1 MEARPGV
8 FLLLLVTVLQAVA
21 SKKEIICENSK
32 TTLSC
37 PSNKVI
43 KIQHATYGR
52 SDKRTCKHQHIKT
65 TRCSTK
71 KPLGITRKNCNG
83 RKSCAVAANNGLY
96 GDPCPGTYKY
106 VTVSYSCK
114 GTTPKCRKRCHKKAK
129 CINGKCVCKSRYQ
142 GDGVRS
148 CKNKRDKTPKCRKKC
163 HKKAKCIRGKC
174 VCKSGYRGDGIR
186 SCTNIKVKT
195 PKCSRKCHRKAKC
208 IRGKCV
214 CKSGYQGDGIRS
226 CTNRKVKAPKCM
238 KKCHKKAKCINGKC
252 VCKAKYQGD
261 GVRSCRKDNGKTPK
275 CLRKCHKYA
284 KCKKGKCVC
293 KSGYRGDGIRS
304 CTKNKDKTPKCM
316 RKCHRKARC
325 KNGKCI
331 CKAKYQGDGVRSCR
345 KGKDKTPKCMRKCH
359 KKAKCIKGKCVCK
372 PKYQGDGVRSCRK
385 GKGKPPKC
393 TKKCH
398 KKAKCIKGKCVC
410 KSRYQGDGVRS
421 CKKDKRKPPKCTKK
435 CHKKAKCIK
444 GKCVCKSR
452 YQGDGVRSCKKD
464 KQSGYIGCYKDD
476 RTRILSKKVLKDKGM
491 TVQKCQQFC
500 GQKGFKF
507 AGVEYG
513 YECFCGN
520 VLRKDR
526 KRKESDCKTP
536 CSGNKQQICG
546 GTWRISIYTGKTPKC
561 TKKCHKKAKC
571 IKGKC
576 VCKSRYQGDGVRSCK
591 KGKQSGYIGC
601 YEDDRTR
608 ILSKKV
614 LKDKGMTVQK
624 CQQFCGKKGF
634 KFAGVEYGY
643 ECFCGNVLRKGR
655 KRKESDC
662 KTPCSGNKQ
671 QTCGGT
677 WRISVYTAKT
687 SKCMKKCHKK
697 AKCIKGKCVCKA
709 KYQGDGIKSCKKTK
723 PTKKKSNTDQEKDEN
738 SLD

>member
-421 CKKDKRKPPKCTKK
+421 CKKDK
-435 CHKKAKCIK
+435 
-444 GKCVCKSR
+444 
-452 YQGDGVRSCKKD
+452 
-464 KQSGYIGCYKDD
+464 QSGYIGCYKDD